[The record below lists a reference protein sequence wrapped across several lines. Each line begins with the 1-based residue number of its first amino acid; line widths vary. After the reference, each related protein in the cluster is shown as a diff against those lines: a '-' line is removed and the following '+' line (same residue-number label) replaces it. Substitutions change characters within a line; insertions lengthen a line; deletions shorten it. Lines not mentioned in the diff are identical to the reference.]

1 MPRKGRLVQPRH
13 IFPWIAAPYIEMLRI
28 LWRIEG
34 FFLLPIKY
42 LKAWTVSAIF
52 GVLGVFFSIA
62 LFIPRLTETQVQ
74 ASPDPKPR
82 MVISPYDLPALP
94 DEQLVL
100 PTTHGQSHL
109 DIQFRPLTF
118 LERFNQNESI
128 TTVSRPVHR
137 PVPSNLWG
145 NDLWQRYRDTGLSAR
160 ELPVDSY
167 IQIARPWRDVEA
179 PLPIEYTYDP
189 RSSGKQDLTTKA
201 PTLHIEKVVPKLQ
214 APHEPLISLIVVT
227 NNGHEPVESAIVTE
241 EVSDISR
248 VIDCTPEAK
257 WSARSKQLVWNL
269 FDLQPQEARELKIT
283 IQPDG
288 QHNITET
295 TEIAFS
301 SAPVIAETMIRERPV
316 APVEPV
322 VPVKPKVVPEPVKRT
337 PTPVGKP
344 ELVVRFEPPRVV
356 KVGEEVEAYYTI
368 TNIGTADATGI
379 RLLVEVPKTLRH
391 RFGELVEHKI
401 SRLAPNESRR
411 ALFAAL
417 AEGAGRM
424 PLNWTLEAND
434 VANQSNSEWL
444 AIMAAPAPVISTPP
458 ASTLSPP
465 KSSIPAGRSTVPPDA
480 GTIPPVRSSIPR
492 NELASPDQ
500 PSSIPASE
508 SPAQDSSPSDSA
520 PAAGPTPGLSPALST
535 DMPPADF
542 GPRPLAEPSS
552 IPSWVKPDLG
562 EDPITPPDPMSTL
575 PIEPE
580 LAPEP
585 EIAPELVP
593 ELDTPILQPGE
604 PDSFGSEPAESPSL
618 PATPGDGTDV
628 LKEQ

>member
-1 MPRKGRLVQPRH
+1 
-13 IFPWIAAPYIEMLRI
+13 MLRI

-74 ASPDPKPR
+74 ASPDSKPR
-82 MVISPYDLPALP
+82 MVISPYDLPAIP

-109 DIQFRPLTF
+109 EIKLRPLTF
-118 LERFNQNESI
+118 LERFNQDESI
-128 TTVSRPVHR
+128 TTVSRPVPR
-137 PVPSNLWG
+137 PVSTNAWS
-145 NDLWQRYRDTGLSAR
+145 NDLWQRYRDFGQSAR
-160 ELPVDSY
+160 EVPVDSY
-167 IQIARPWRDVEA
+167 ILAARPWRDVEA
-179 PLPIEYTYDP
+179 PLPVEYSYDP
-189 RSSGKQDLTTKA
+189 RSSGQHDLTTKA
-201 PTLHIEKVVPKLQ
+201 PTLHIEKITPKLQ
-214 APHEPLISLIVVT
+214 SPHEPLVSLIVVT

-248 VIDCTPEAK
+248 VIDCDPEAK
-257 WSARSKQLVWNL
+257 WSAKSKQLVWNL
-269 FDLQPQEARELKIT
+269 FDLQPQETRELKVT

-288 QHNITET
+288 QHNITQT

-316 APVEPV
+316 APV
-322 VPVKPKVVPEPVKRT
+322 VPVKPEVISKPVKRT
-337 PTPVGKP
+337 PTPVGQP

-356 KVGEEVEAYYTI
+356 KVGEEVEAFYTI

-401 SRLAPNESRR
+401 SRLTPNESRR

-434 VANQSNSEWL
+434 LANQSNSEWL
-444 AIMAAPAPVISTPP
+444 AVSAAPAPAISTPP
-458 ASTLSPP
+458 TSTLSPP
-465 KSSIPAGRSTVPPDA
+465 KSSIPAGRSTIPPDA
-480 GTIPPVRSSIPR
+480 GTAPPIRSSIPH

-500 PSSIPASE
+500 PLATPSSE
-508 SPAQDSSPSDSA
+508 SPGLDSQTPDSA
-520 PAAGPTPGLSPALST
+520 PAVAPTPSLSPSLNT
-535 DMPPADF
+535 DVPPADF
-542 GPRPLAEPSS
+542 GARPLAEPSS
-552 IPSWVKPDLG
+552 LPAWMKPDLG
-562 EDPITPPDPMSTL
+562 EDPITPPDPMSNR

-580 LAPEP
+580 LAPEQ
-585 EIAPELVP
+585 APEL
-593 ELDTPILQPGE
+593 DNPILQPGE
-604 PDSFGSEPAESPSL
+604 PDSFGSDPAESPSI
-618 PATPGDGTDV
+618 PATPGDGTDG
-628 LKEQ
+628 LKAQ

>member
-1 MPRKGRLVQPRH
+1 
-13 IFPWIAAPYIEMLRI
+13 MLRI

-74 ASPDPKPR
+74 ASPDPKQSL
-82 MVISPYDLPALP
+82 VITPYDLPALP

-109 DIQFRPLTF
+109 EIQLRRKTF
-118 LERFNQNESI
+118 LERFDQNQSI
-128 TTVSRPVHR
+128 TTISRPVQRNAPLGAWHDDSWR
-137 PVPSNLWG
+137 
-145 NDLWQRYRDTGLSAR
+145 RYRDTGFSSR
-160 ELPVDSY
+160 ELSVDSY
-167 IQIARPWRDVEA
+167 ILAARVWRDVGA
-179 PLPIEYTYDP
+179 PLPIEYIHDP
-189 RSSGKQDLTTKA
+189 RSSSTRNQTIKA
-201 PTLHIEKVVPKLQ
+201 PTLLIEKSAPQLQ
-214 APHEPLISLIVVT
+214 SPNEPLVTLITIT

-248 VIDCTPEAK
+248 VIDCVPEAMR
-257 WSARSKQLVWNL
+257 SANSKQLVWNL
-269 FDLQPQEARELKIT
+269 FDLQPQETRDLKIT

-288 QHNITET
+288 QHNISQT
-295 TEIAFS
+295 TEVVFS
-301 SAPVIAETMIRERPV
+301 SAPVIAQTMIRERPV

-322 VPVKPKVVPEPVKRT
+322 VPVKPEVIPQPVKRT

-434 VANQSNSEWL
+434 LANQSNSEWL
-444 AIMAAPAPVISTPP
+444 AIAAAPAPVISTPP
-458 ASTLSPP
+458 TSTLSPP
-465 KSSIPAGRSTVPPDA
+465 KSSIPAGQSTVPSSVGA
-480 GTIPPVRSSIPR
+480 APPVKSSIPK
-492 NELASPDQ
+492 NGIASPTQ
-500 PSSIPASE
+500 PSSIPLNE
-508 SPAQDSSPSDSA
+508 SPELGNMPPDSSP
-520 PAAGPTPGLSPALST
+520 AATPTPSLSPSLSS
-535 DMPPADF
+535 DVPSANF
-542 GPRPLAEPSS
+542 GPGPLAEPSS
-552 IPSWVKPDLG
+552 LPPWFKPDLG
-562 EDPITPPDPMSTL
+562 EEPITPPDPMATQ

-580 LAPEP
+580 LTPEQ
-585 EIAPELVP
+585 EP
-593 ELDTPILQPGE
+593 ELDSPILQPGE
-604 PDSFGSEPAESPSL
+604 PDSFSSEPTEPPSL
-618 PATPGDGTDV
+618 PTPGEGTDG